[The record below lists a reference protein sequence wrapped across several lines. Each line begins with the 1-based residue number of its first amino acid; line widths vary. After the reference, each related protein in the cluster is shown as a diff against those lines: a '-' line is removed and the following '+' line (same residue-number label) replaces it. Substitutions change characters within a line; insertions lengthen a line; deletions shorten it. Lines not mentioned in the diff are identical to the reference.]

1 MVSFEEEHLIH
12 WAVVQG
18 EGVGGESPLKSLY
31 HLNLLLEKK
40 NNELEGMIE
49 GNGIT
54 NTGL

>member
-1 MVSFEEEHLIH
+1 M
-12 WAVVQG
+12 VQG